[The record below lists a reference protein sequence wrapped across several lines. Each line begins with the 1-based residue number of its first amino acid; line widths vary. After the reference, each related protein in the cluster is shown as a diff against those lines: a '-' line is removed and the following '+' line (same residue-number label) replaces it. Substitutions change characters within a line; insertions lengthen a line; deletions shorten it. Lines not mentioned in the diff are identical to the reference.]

1 VDTYSTQGRRRD
13 RLIAH
18 VYAADGRHVQVALY
32 GWEVVSKGGRRVA
45 TWDAAVYADTEEPLM
60 PADEDRWRDDLVAAV
75 FTRAAE

>member
-1 VDTYSTQGRRRD
+1 MEPYPTVPRRRD

-32 GWEVVSKGGRRVA
+32 GWEVVSKDGRRTA
-45 TWDAAVYADTEEPLM
+45 TWDSAVYADTEELLM
-60 PADEDRWRDDLVAAV
+60 PADEERWRDDLVAAV

>member
-1 VDTYSTQGRRRD
+1 VDTYSTQSRRRD

-32 GWEVVSKGGRRVA
+32 GWDVVVEKGRRTA
-45 TWDAAVYADTEEPLM
+45 RWEAAVYADTEEPLM
-60 PADEDRWRDDLVAAV
+60 PADEERWRDDLVAAV